1 MLKRNPCRISIDGV
15 SIDRYVSLKLVQK
28 INAHH
33 TFEVALDNEI
43 FLLTKGTDIFSSKEY
58 IGKSIYIEIEKYDFL
73 GRITAM
79 DFEMSKGE
87 YGHTLLKGYSKTILL
102 ESGDRLKSWTDK
114 AMPQIVKS
122 ILGESGM
129 RGMIA
134 PETDFPIPYQ
144 CQYNE
149 SDFRY
154 LQRLAK
160 QYHEWFYYEGE
171 YIVFGKP
178 KEGKSCI
185 DLEYNKEV
193 YEVKI
198 ATKTAAVS
206 QRAYDFSY
214 RENKMLETPAKND
227 KVTSA
232 ISEYALNAAIKL
244 YPKKT
249 LGMPETVLGDKYEM
263 DRYLLGKTES
273 ILSEFDVLEA
283 KSKFVGLEI
292 GSVIRLTSKEKHV
305 GDSYLITEITH
316 TEGQGREYEN
326 EFKAIAANSRYL
338 PEPKITPAIAGT
350 QRAIVVDH
358 EDPLEQGRVKVKMLW
373 QENEMTTN
381 WIQVLAPDAG
391 NSNVVEKNRGYVFIP
406 EEGDQVLI
414 GFHHNDPNRP
424 FVLGS
429 LHHSDSAGGGKKK
442 NSVKSLKTRSGHTIE
457 LDDTKGKEKIHI
469 YDNGGSIITFDTKKK
484 SLYIQATENLELA
497 AKNIKIA
504 ATENIR
510 FHAQENIESVSEID
524 TVMMANTALK
534 LQSTENTS
542 IKSSSN
548 LQMEASNKATLKAVA
563 TSLEGSSEVS
573 LQGNT
578 AKVNGDSI
586 TEISGGIVKIN

>member
-122 ILGESGM
+122 ILEESGM

-391 NSNVVEKNRGYVFIP
+391 NSDVVEKNRGYVFIP